1 MYIACIVFRG
11 NHSTFYTWDSKV
23 VMRNLY
29 GDSCEGNN
37 YGDNWE
43 DHCFKIILYPS
54 CLDGILEIICLTF
67 SEGTEM
73 VHWIQIA

>member
-1 MYIACIVFRG
+1 
-11 NHSTFYTWDSKV
+11 
-23 VMRNLY
+23 MRNLY

-43 DHCFKIILYPS
+43 GHCFKIILYPS
-54 CLDGILEIICLTF
+54 FFDGILEIVCLTF

-73 VHWIQIA
+73 VHWI

>member
-1 MYIACIVFRG
+1 MLLFLGFNTSARYATIIG
-11 NHSTFYTWDSKV
+11 KN
-23 VMRNLY
+23 MRNLY

-43 DHCFKIILYPS
+43 GHCFKIILYPS
-54 CLDGILEIICLTF
+54 CFDGILEIVCLIF